1 MEKKRNF
8 KEALSNR
15 RSYYGLSDKSPI
27 SDAEIKEIVEFAVKH
42 VPSAFNSQSTR
53 IVLLLG
59 KQHKKLWG
67 MVKETLRGI
76 VPPEAFGRTEAKIDK
91 SFEAGYGTVLFFEDQ
106 TVVEQLQHDNPLY
119 SKSFGDWSQHT
130 SAMHQLAVWTMLEDA
145 GLGASL
151 QHYNPLIDDAVCREW
166 NISKSWRLIAQ
177 MPFGISTGDAGDKTF
192 RPVEERVLVFG

>member
-1 MEKKRNF
+1 MEKRRNF

-27 SDAEIKEIVEFAVKH
+27 SDAEIKEIVEFSVKH

-59 KQHKKLWG
+59 KQHKKLWD

-76 VPPEAFGRTEAKIDK
+76 VPPEAFVRTETKIDK
-91 SFEAGYGTVLFFEDQ
+91 SFGAGYGTVLFFEDQ
-106 TVVEQLQHDNPLY
+106 AVVEQLQHDNPLY

-145 GLGASL
+145 GFGASL
-151 QHYNPLIDDAVCREW
+151 QHYNPLIDDVVYREW

-192 RPVEERVLVFG
+192 RPVEERVLVFE

>member
-1 MEKKRNF
+1 MEKRRNF

-27 SDAEIKEIVEFAVKH
+27 SDAEIKGIVEFAVKH

-59 KQHKKLWG
+59 KQHKKLWD

-76 VPPEAFGRTEAKIDK
+76 VPPEAFVRTETKIDK
-91 SFEAGYGTVLFFEDQ
+91 SFGAGYGTVLFFEDQ
-106 TVVEQLQHDNPLY
+106 AVVEQLQHDNPLY
-119 SKSFGDWSQHT
+119 GKNFGDWSQHT

-145 GLGASL
+145 GFGASL
-151 QHYNPLIDDAVCREW
+151 QHYNPLIDDAVYREW

-192 RPVEERVLVFG
+192 RPVEERVLVFE